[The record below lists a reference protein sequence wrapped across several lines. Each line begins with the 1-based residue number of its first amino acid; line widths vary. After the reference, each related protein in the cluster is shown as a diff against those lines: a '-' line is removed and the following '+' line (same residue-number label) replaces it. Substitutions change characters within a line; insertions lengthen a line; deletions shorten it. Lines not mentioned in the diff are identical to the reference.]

1 MLEHRH
7 AVIIGGQR
15 CGSTLLARLLA
26 HHPSVELARPE
37 RPEPKFFLRSSD
49 HDEYHRLHFPEDAH
63 LLLEKST
70 TYLERPDSERRMR
83 EIPGGVRPIVI
94 LRDPVARAISNW
106 RFSRESGLE
115 DLPAD
120 LALSEA
126 GELRPFPE
134 TMSTSPYHYLR
145 RSKYSA
151 LLEPWIQSNGGDE
164 MSFLVFES
172 LIAEPEN
179 EMRRL
184 QTELRLELRSPPG
197 LGPVN
202 ESREVETIEDDVLA
216 ALREKLRPEAEAMVK
231 YLPEIEAL
239 WPTLA

>member
-1 MLEHRH
+1 MVEHRH

-15 CGSTLLARLLA
+15 CGSTLLAHLLA
-26 HHPSVELARPE
+26 EHPSVELARPE
-37 RPEPKFFLRSSD
+37 RPEPKFFLHSSD
-49 HDEYHRLHFPEDAH
+49 HDKYHRLHFSEHAH

-70 TYLERPDSERRMR
+70 TYLERPDSERRMS

-115 DLPAD
+115 DLPAVI
-120 LALSEA
+120 AFSE
-126 GELRPFPE
+126 ESERRPFPE
-134 TMSTSPYHYLR
+134 TMSTSPFHYLR

-151 LLEPWIQSNGGDE
+151 LLEPWIQSKGVDG

-172 LIAEPEN
+172 LIAEPEKAL
-179 EMRRL
+179 RRL
-184 QTELRLELRSPPG
+184 QAELELEPYGSAG
-197 LGPVN
+197 LVPVN
-202 ESREVETIEDDVLA
+202 ESRQFEPIEDDLLA
-216 ALREKLRPEAEAMVK
+216 ALREKLLPEAEAMVQL
-231 YLPEIEAL
+231 LPEIETL

>member
-1 MLEHRH
+1 MVEHRH

-26 HHPSVELARPE
+26 DHPSIELARPQ

-49 HDEYHRLHFPEDAH
+49 HDEYHRLHFPEHAE

-83 EIPGGVRPIVI
+83 EIPGGVWPIVI

-115 DLPAD
+115 DLPAVT
-120 LALSEA
+120 AFSESS
-126 GELRPFPE
+126 ERRSFPE

-151 LLEPWIQSNGGDE
+151 LLEPWIQSKGADG
-164 MSFLVFES
+164 MSFVVFES
-172 LIAEPEN
+172 LIAEPEK
-179 EMRRL
+179 EM
-184 QTELRLELRSPPG
+184 LRLETELG
-197 LGPVN
+197 LGLHSPTGLVTVN
-202 ESREVETIEDDVLA
+202 ESRQVETVGNEVET

-231 YLPEIEAL
+231 FLPEIEAL